1 MAQGD
6 AMSALMQLSM
16 AGMGSRCIFHMVKRG
31 SVFNDFVAD
40 RKEACFC
47 AARTSC
53 RRPLIGRFDVIDT
66 LLWENVS
73 MDEYQKPHPKG

>member
-16 AGMGSRCIFHMVKRG
+16 AGMGSGCIIHSSTVKRG

-40 RKEACFC
+40 RRAM
-47 AARTSC
+47 TSC
-53 RRPLIGRFDVIDT
+53 RNFLIGGFAVVDT
-66 LLWENVS
+66 LE
-73 MDEYQKPHPKG
+73 ECFQG